1 MFKFWESGKAILA
14 AGGDAPRV
22 VAFDIVSLEIVDEFM
37 FEPGHTP
44 YPMDLADDR
53 RSLVVGTRRR
63 HARVFR
69 KPGCSDN
76 SEAGGPLSIEM
87 SAPVLSVCFVSG
99 PGIVVSDDGGQ
110 CVRARTVDA
119 PIASEDLYIS
129 GKKVCA
135 LFAFADTVVGWATDG
150 SVLFVELPGLDPPTV
165 VPGPIPPDKYA
176 LARLVRWDADTLV
189 SLAGD
194 GSLFEI
200 DVVHRNLRVKPAHR
214 GECYALAIDGHN
226 LITIGRRDGRCKV
239 WELGGDD
246 PVAEYEAPSDIIAA
260 IPVAGLEGALLLVDY
275 GGNAGIWAVHG
286 DRLVLESQV
295 SGCDYRT
302 ALGVPAQELAAI
314 RAEKTQR
321 EIISIIH
328 KLSNPGSRLGPQEIE
343 EEHAKLAALGAPR
356 ASLKLQIDAIRAQQ
370 DTRPVKAAEEIRLHS
385 ALMALLPDEECA
397 LEPMFGYIEAL
408 KSTWLLDEICK
419 VYDRVRRIA
428 PEHVALKE
436 APWLAEQADAIR
448 CGTCVADPGTSEW
461 IARSIECAAAI
472 EQPFIGRFILNRFP
486 PIPLSGAD
494 LNLQQVCTK
503 YEAIRS
509 NDTEMSAGLP
519 ELVHEHVSWL
529 SKEDHCRKEL
539 LVPREGL
546 RAGPAQLRIALAW
559 SPEKVLFEVPVLFE
573 VGLPGGASGFEGHNA
588 KAKDGL
594 KVLRSEY
601 VAHASVQQLYK
612 AFQSVVGRL
621 VNESIHARLE
631 GGFYEPAR

>member
-1 MFKFWESGKAILA
+1 MFKFWEPGKAILA

-44 YPMDLADDR
+44 YPMALTEDR

-110 CVRARTVDA
+110 CMWACTVDA
-119 PIASEDLYIS
+119 PIVSKDLYIN
-129 GKKVCA
+129 GKKICA
-135 LFAFADTVVGWATDG
+135 LFAFADTVIGWATDG
-150 SVLFVELPGLDPPTV
+150 SVLFVELPGLEPPTV
-165 VPGPIPPDKYA
+165 IPGPIPPDKYA
-176 LARLVRWDADTLV
+176 LARLVRWDEDTLV
-189 SLAGD
+189 SLAGN
-194 GSLFEI
+194 GSIIEI
-200 DVVHRNLRVKPAHR
+200 DAVHRNLRVKPAHR
-214 GECYALAIDGHN
+214 GECYALAIDGHH
-226 LITIGRRDGRCKV
+226 LITIGRQDARCKV
-239 WELGGDD
+239 WEPGTDD
-246 PVAEYEAPSDIIAA
+246 SMAEYEAPSDIIAA

-302 ALGVPAQELAAI
+302 VLGVPAQELAAI

-328 KLSNPGSRLGPQEIE
+328 KLSNPASRLGPQEIE

-385 ALMALLPDEECA
+385 TLMALLPDEECA

-408 KSTWLLDEICK
+408 KSTWLLDEVCK

-428 PEHVALKE
+428 PDHVALKE
-436 APWLAEQADAIR
+436 APWLAERAEAIR
-448 CGTCVADPGTSEW
+448 QGTCVIDPGSPDAMTTL
-461 IARSIECAAAI
+461 IECASVI
-472 EQPFIGRFILNRFP
+472 EQPFIGRFVLNRFP
-486 PIPLSGAD
+486 PIPLRGAD
-494 LNLQQVCTK
+494 LNIQQLTAK
-503 YEAIRS
+503 YEAVRR
-509 NDTEMSAGLP
+509 DDAEMGGGLP
-519 ELVHEHVSWL
+519 QTLHERVIWL

-573 VGLPGGASGFEGHNA
+573 VGLPGGANGIEGHNA